1 MSNLGLSAHES
12 LMSVEDSASDA
23 TGSSADSATGLALQ
37 LTLQPVWF
45 SGRLCDRTDASTYS
59 ATCLVLRQTRRPDW
73 RFNLLCNLSGSSA
86 DSATGLALLLTLCP
100 GMNLLSSE
108 ENLGDERGLVAVR
121 DEG

>member
-1 MSNLGLSAHES
+1 
-12 LMSVEDSASDA
+12 MSVEDSASDA

-45 SGRLCDRTDASTYS
+45 FGRLGDRIGASTYS
-59 ATCLVLRQTRRPDW
+59 V
-73 RFNLLCNLSGSSA
+73 
-86 DSATGLALLLTLCP
+86 TGLALRLTLCP

-121 DEG
+121 DEGEGRERVRDDQVGEFAGGDRAELV